1 MEFNS
6 ALEKKNFT
14 DFVYSVDGFKFI
26 SMLFECYNSDYI
38 FPSRVFPH
46 VDWHKSWTVEEI
58 LKEYNY
64 SDEEIKAVMN
74 DLHSGKYKYLNNN

>member
-14 DFVYSVDGFKFI
+14 YFVYSVDDFKFI

-38 FPSRVFPH
+38 FLSRVFPH
-46 VDWHKSWTVEEI
+46 VDWHKSWTVEV